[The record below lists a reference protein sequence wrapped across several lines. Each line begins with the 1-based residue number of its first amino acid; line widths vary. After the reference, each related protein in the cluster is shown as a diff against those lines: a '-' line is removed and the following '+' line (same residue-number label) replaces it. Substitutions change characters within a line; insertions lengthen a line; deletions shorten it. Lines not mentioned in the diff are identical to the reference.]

1 MRHSENEICEYYG
14 KLKAEYATILDKWEE
29 NDEFEERKIRIKKIL
44 HDNWSKWPEMRAW
57 LLEGKSRI

>member
-1 MRHSENEICEYYG
+1 MTKKKRRQARRDFLLNRLNLS
-14 KLKAEYATILDKWEE
+14 KE